1 MIFNRK
7 KKEALAE
14 GMSVA
19 IRDSLSID
27 EDQNNR
33 RDRLLVLL
41 KIVHRALI
49 TNCVGLGESG
59 ADGSIWE
66 KSEALRQTL
75 VDQVVFSL
83 LTELAGCL
91 GPGDSCIT
99 QVEDIMKTWEAQN
112 VSDGVVWGDLR
123 QKWEDG
129 LQKNDTGSSS
139 ATTAVKENAA
149 DEPAE
154 NAESAV
160 TKISVEDENKTG
172 TKNESAGLPSATDQP
187 MVQFERD
194 QDAASPD
201 DRRRQ
206 FARQGSSMS
215 MTSVASVAD
224 IDYEVSILIATGKN
238 LTCP

>member
-14 GMSVA
+14 GMNVA
-19 IRDSLSID
+19 IRDSLTMD

-41 KIVHRALI
+41 KIVHRALV
-49 TNCVGLGESG
+49 TNCVALGESG

-66 KSEALRQTL
+66 KSEALRQTML
-75 VDQVVFSL
+75 EQVVFGL
-83 LTELAGCL
+83 LVELAGCI
-91 GPGDSCIT
+91 GPNDSCIS
-99 QVEDIMKTWEAQN
+99 QVEDMMKTWEGQD
-112 VSDGVVWGDLR
+112 VSDGIAWGDLR

-139 ATTAVKENAA
+139 AATAVKEDTTDGSTENPVVVAKKIAEA
-149 DEPAE
+149 D
-154 NAESAV
+154 V
-160 TKISVEDENKTG
+160 NKTG
-172 TKNESAGLPSATDQP
+172 TENESAGVPSATDQP
-187 MVQFERD
+187 VVQFESNNNT
-194 QDAASPD
+194 ASPD

-215 MTSVASVAD
+215 ITSVASVAD
-224 IDYEVSILIATGKN
+224 IDYEVSILIANGKK
-238 LTCP
+238 